1 MKAALRSIALAVGLY
16 ATATPLMA
24 QTTPVRGRV
33 VGPDGA
39 PLPGQGV
46 VLHRV
51 DASTGVTVAT
61 GVSDSNGSFQLDVPV
76 ADASGDG
83 VFFLAAR
90 YSDGELY
97 LGDAFRAPFDT
108 AAQHVVRVGVAET
121 SARNLVTGGE
131 PPQEDPA
138 AWLLY
143 ALPLAAIV
151 GFAGVHAM
159 RTGRIPARRRT
170 LAEIARLDEEN
181 AASNDAAYRARRAEL
196 LARLGPQAGS

>member
-1 MKAALRSIALAVGLY
+1 
-16 ATATPLMA
+16 MA

-33 VGPDGA
+33 VGPDGS
-39 PLPGQGV
+39 PLAGQGV

-61 GVSDSNGSFQLDVPV
+61 GVSDSSGSFELDVPS

-90 YSDGELY
+90 YTDGELY
-97 LGDAFRAPFDT
+97 LGDAFRAPFDS
-108 AAQHVVRVGVAET
+108 AAQHVVRVGVPET

-131 PPQEDPA
+131 PPEDPA

-151 GFAGVHAM
+151 GFAAVHAL

-170 LAEIARLDEEN
+170 LAEIARLDEHKV
-181 AASNDAAYRARRAEL
+181 ASDDASYRARRAEL
-196 LARLGPQAGS
+196 LARLGPPAGS